1 MTKHRDT
8 DETQK
13 RCIGTR
19 KDGSPCEAK
28 AVTGSDYCLAHDP
41 ARVVEMAEWRR
52 QGGKASSN
60 ASRARKAAA
69 GMNPV
74 EIVGILGG
82 VLAGVLAG
90 DYTPG
95 QANAAAS
102 VARAMMQ
109 IHEMTALEER
119 IAALEARAGV
129 GASSGTWRA

>member
-1 MTKHRDT
+1 MNNDRDT
-8 DETQK
+8 GETQR
-13 RCIGTR
+13 RCRGTR
-19 KDGSPCEAK
+19 KDGASCEAK

-69 GMNPV
+69 GMGAA
-74 EIVGILGG
+74 EIIGILGG
-82 VLAGVLAG
+82 VLSGVLAG

-102 VARAMMQ
+102 VARAMMAV
-109 IHEMTALEER
+109 HETSAIEERITALE
-119 IAALEARAGV
+119 AKADAGTNTRW
-129 GASSGTWRA
+129 GA

>member
-1 MTKHRDT
+1 MPNHRDT
-8 DETQK
+8 EETQK
-13 RCIGTR
+13 RCKGTR
-19 KDGSPCEAK
+19 KDGAACEAR

-74 EIVGILGG
+74 EIIG
-82 VLAGVLAG
+82 VLSRVLSGVLAG

-119 IAALEARAGV
+119 IAALEARAGLNV
-129 GASSGTWRA
+129 GTPWRA